1 MSDKFNASEHMEKV
15 EEAKDETLEKIKTA
29 YKKLGLLPSEESSG
43 ESKSAE
49 TGFDEGASREL
60 IEELKRLEELYRYEK
75 AGIGYPTDVELPESL
90 GLQKIEYVAPTDEQ
104 ITETARSELRAEYE
118 KLENAAEEKYLKAE
132 SELEEELEK
141 NRIKEQNE
149 LEKTRSEAESVQ
161 KSLTESMVLQGL
173 VNSTIY
179 DMGSESIRRK
189 YASESAKISADY
201 DAEYNSI
208 RSELDLKRLEYD
220 NALAEYNLSYAA
232 DLRSEVIKLHAEEE
246 KRLKEINEY
255 NRNVTEREAEYR
267 EERQKLLEEMYLS
280 RSEAILEAA
289 KAEQEYEREYGV
301 SYDKQTEYVRR
312 FETAKNFYSAY
323 TPEQAGSMM
332 EESEGY
338 LRLLLGDEK
347 FTELVRWNYTERNG

>member
-1 MSDKFNASEHMEKV
+1 MSDEFNASEHMQKV
-15 EEAKDETLEKIKTA
+15 EEAKDETLEKIKNA
-29 YKKLGLLPSEESSG
+29 YKKLGLLPSDEQ
-43 ESKSAE
+43 SAE
-49 TGFDEGASREL
+49 AKSFETGSDEGASKEL

-75 AGIGYPTDVELPESL
+75 AGIGYPTEVDVPDSL
-90 GLQKIEYVAPTDEQ
+90 GLQKIEYVAPTDEE

-132 SELEEELEK
+132 TELLQELDQ
-141 NRIKEQNE
+141 NAVKERNE
-149 LEKTRSEAESVQ
+149 LAEARSEAESAE

-173 VNSTIY
+173 VNSTIF
-179 DMGSESIRRK
+179 DLGSENIRKK
-189 YASESAKISADY
+189 YASESARISSEY
-201 DAEYNSI
+201 DFKYNSI

-220 NALAEYNLSYAA
+220 NALAEYNLSYASE
-232 DLRSEVIKLHAEEE
+232 LRSDVIRLHSEEE

-255 NRNVTEREAEYR
+255 NRSVAEREAEYQA
-267 EERQKLLEEMYLS
+267 ERQKLLEEAYLS

-301 SYDKQTEYVRR
+301 SYEKQTEYVRR
-312 FETAKNFYSAY
+312 YETAKSFYSAY
-323 TPEQAGSMM
+323 TPEQAGAMM

-338 LRLLLGDEK
+338 LRLLLGDDK